1 MSEKPNLTDKA
12 FKCRHCHAK
21 GHMKILD
28 TASYQHEEE
37 YETERGLM
45 HHISPYY
52 ETWEVCRC
60 ANCHKDNIIFSVYD
74 ENTDK
79 LEIKPSIIHPESITY
94 KASDAIDLIFRGG
107 IEALK
112 VSPGGA
118 VNQFR
123 VILEM
128 IWAEHMP
135 KGTSKPKLRGN
146 SGIIKQLVDNHVLA
160 GDYAEMADV
169 LANIGHKGSHY
180 DETSVAPE
188 DAEMARDLCAAILE
202 HVYQVRPKGL
212 KLVEK
217 LEKRFPRENGWRDG
231 KYVDRTNW

>member
-1 MSEKPNLTDKA
+1 MSQEKPNLTDEA
-12 FKCRHCHAK
+12 YKCRYCHTR
-21 GHMKILD
+21 GHMLILD
-28 TASYQHEEE
+28 TAYFVGK
-37 YETERGLM
+37 YEDQYGIIYDSNF
-45 HHISPYY
+45 H
-52 ETWEVCRC
+52 ETWEICRC
-60 ANCHKDNIIFSVYD
+60 ANCRQDNIIYSVFDDSIDQYAVFP
-74 ENTDK
+74 
-79 LEIKPSIIHPESITY
+79 EIIYPPSITY

-128 IWAEHMP
+128 ICSEHMP
-135 KGTSKPKLRGN
+135 KGTLKPKQLRGN
-146 SGIIKQLVDNHVLA
+146 SGMIKQLVDNHVLA

-180 DETSVAPE
+180 DETSVTQE
-188 DAEMARDLCAAILE
+188 DAEMARELCAAILE

-217 LEKRFPRENGWRDG
+217 LEKRFPRENGWHDG
-231 KYVDRTNW
+231 KYIDKNGWS